1 IGTAMDACGNYV
13 IMYVHLYAVQKLMDL
28 LLIGGIKEMSKPKA
42 IEWIETEKG
51 CFEVISHVSNKQ
63 NRYPSFVRNGIRRQ
77 LSRYIYE
84 ECFGAIPEGHVVMH
98 KCDNTK
104 CINPEHLN
112 VGTQSDN
119 VRDMF
124 NKGRYK
130 RRKPWPKG
138 EKSGRAKLTEEQV
151 REIKKRLKNGET

>member
-1 IGTAMDACGNYV
+1 MCKRK
-13 IMYVHLYAVQKLMDL
+13 Q
-28 LLIGGIKEMSKPKA
+28 

-51 CFEVISHVSNKQ
+51 CFEVISHTSSEV

-84 ECFGAIPEGHVVMH
+84 ECFGEIPEGYVVMH
-98 KCDNTK
+98 TCDNTK
-104 CINPEHLN
+104 CINPEHLR

-119 VRDMF
+119 IKDMH

-130 RRKPWPKG
+130 RRKPWPRG
-138 EKSGRAKLTEEQV
+138 ENAGRAKLTEEQV
-151 REIKKRLKNGET
+151 REIKRRLRNGETTRALAKEYGVGKSTIGSISSGENWKHIS